1 MKESELLLK
10 ELATLVDIDALNT
23 ITMRMEYDEVK
34 SLIRAVIEPFGP
46 ENGRKI
52 LAKIAPRIGQRSPTL
67 YAAVTRHIPE
77 VGKP

>member
-34 SLIRAVIEPFGP
+34 SLIRAVMDTLGP
-46 ENGRKI
+46 ENGRKL
-52 LAKIAPRIGQRSPTL
+52 LAKIAPRIRQRSPTL
-67 YAAVTRHIPE
+67 YAAVARHIPE
-77 VGKP
+77 VARP

>member
-34 SLIRAVIEPFGP
+34 SLIRAVIDTFGP

-52 LAKIAPRIGQRSPTL
+52 LAKIAPRIRQRSPTL
-67 YAAVTRHIPE
+67 YAAVSRHVPE
-77 VGKP
+77 VGRT